1 MVEPLPRIRAEHPLR
16 LVLLA
21 VILLALTVLHPGL
34 TLAAAVVIYL
44 FQGRR
49 RRPVVPRASVVRH
62 AVLPT
67 RAEVLAARFTRLG

>member
-1 MVEPLPRIRAEHPLR
+1 MVEPLSRIRPEHPVR

-34 TLAAAVVIYL
+34 TLAAAVVVYL
-44 FQGRR
+44 FRGRR
-49 RRPVVPRASVVRH
+49 RRPVVPRASVVPR
-62 AVLPT
+62 AALPT

>member
-1 MVEPLPRIRAEHPLR
+1 MR

-34 TLAAAVVIYL
+34 TLAAAVVVYL

-49 RRPVVPRASVVRH
+49 RRPVVPVPTASVVPR
-62 AVLPT
+62 AGLPTPLPT
-67 RAEVLAARFTRLG
+67 RAEVLTARFTRLG

>member
-1 MVEPLPRIRAEHPLR
+1 MR

-34 TLAAAVVIYL
+34 TLAAAVVVYL
-44 FQGRR
+44 TRGRR
-49 RRPVVPRASVVRH
+49 RRPVVPRAQLVPH
-62 AVLPT
+62 AGLPT